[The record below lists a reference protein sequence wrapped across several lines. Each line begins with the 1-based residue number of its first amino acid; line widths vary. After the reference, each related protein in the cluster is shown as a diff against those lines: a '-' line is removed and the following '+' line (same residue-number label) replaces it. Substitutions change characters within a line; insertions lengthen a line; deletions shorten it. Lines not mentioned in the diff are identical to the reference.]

1 MAADYP
7 RRLTDR
13 ITLLGNPYASIYWL
27 RGDRASALLECGVT
41 ATAGQAADQLAQAGG
56 DPGEIDYIF
65 MSHGHADHVTGG
77 PVLKKLLPRARLMAS
92 PETAELLAKPKIC
105 KMFAGQ
111 DDYYTARLIES
122 GAVNEPVQPQADL
135 ENCLDGTIEP
145 GQTIDLGGATIEV
158 LDVPGHCLGGLGFY
172 CPEEKAVFPSDSMG
186 FFLPPDVV
194 VANFYVSYDDYRATY
209 DNLVA
214 RKADWICPAHSGA
227 FRGDEAARF
236 IDLTGREID
245 RVTAEVQAAGD
256 DEAALARTKKEI
268 FERHFVRLC
277 RLFSPELMEYCT
289 DLLVRRVRES
299 FA

>member
-1 MAADYP
+1 MADYP

-13 ITLLGNPYASIYWL
+13 ITLLGNPYASIYWV

-41 ATAGQAADQLAQAGG
+41 ATAGQAIDQLTRAGADLG
-56 DPGEIDYIF
+56 QIEYIF
-65 MSHGHADHVTGG
+65 MSHGHADHVAGG
-77 PVLKKLLPRARLMAS
+77 PALKKLLPRARLMAS
-92 PETAELLAKPKIC
+92 PETADLLTKPKIR

-111 DDYYTARLIES
+111 DDYYTARLIEF

-135 ENCLDGTIEP
+135 EGCLDGTIEP
-145 GQTIDLGGATIEV
+145 GQVVDLGGASIEV

-209 DNLVA
+209 DKLLA

-227 FRGDEAARF
+227 YRGDEAAGF
-236 IDLTGREID
+236 IDLTRREMARIEAD
-245 RVTAEVQAAGD
+245 VEAAGD
-256 DEAALARTKKEI
+256 DETALAELKKDI
-268 FERHFVRLC
+268 YDRHYIRLC

-289 DLLVRRVRES
+289 DLLIRRVKES
-299 FA
+299 SAG